1 MAVTATDED
10 HSLNADLYKAPMSGE
25 ENKVIQQCEDLAD
38 GPLHILTIH
47 DDTVL
52 HMATYT
58 KQTDI
63 VLHLLEK
70 LDSQRLDK
78 MTRQNDIGNTI
89 LHEVA
94 GVEKSV
100 TVARKILEMEP
111 KLLSMSNKH
120 GETALFR
127 AAAYGRTEMF
137 EFLDN
142 EINKIC
148 VGEGP
153 EEVGNYFLK
162 RNDKSTIL
170 HASIISDHFE
180 LALSI
185 AKRYKHLVVERDGDG
200 MTPLQLLAC
209 NQSAFKRARKLTH
222 LHWLLHSCVSLEGT
236 TMTERASSCYGMALC
251 EAIRKKNKKYESAL
265 ERAEFLIAK
274 DTSWHVTL
282 SAINQ
287 CKPKCHRYGKFSSA
301 SQGQSTDVEGLQAS
315 TTHGNK
321 AGNAETPLFLA
332 TKLGIIEIVE
342 QILKKYPQAAEHIDH
357 HGRNIL
363 HIAIK
368 YRQIHIFD
376 FLEKKMEISMMRLIQ
391 KIDNNGNSVLHT
403 VALRPDG
410 YKDEKMRSPALVLQE
425 DLLLF
430 ERLNKIYATLFTKH
444 FNNDRQTAKQ
454 LFVSNNALLH
464 KEAIDWL
471 KRTAENC
478 SIVAVLI
485 ATVAFAAAYTIP
497 GGPSQ
502 TTGYP
507 ILLDQPF
514 FVVFTMTD
522 VLSLTLALTSVIVFL
537 SILTSPF
544 RFKDFKCSLPQKLML
559 GITLLIL
566 SVSMMMLAFGAT
578 VILMIHNK
586 ERWTKLALYLVAF
599 LPVSVFALTYLPLY
613 LSLMRTSKYL
623 LRKIGEAFPW
633 CRSESFRSGMANSL
647 KYPKSRARIDSNPN
661 QPQTTSSTSC
671 SCPLTTPQTNHSL
684 V

>member
-1 MAVTATDED
+1 
-10 HSLNADLYKAPMSGE
+10 
-25 ENKVIQQCEDLAD
+25 
-38 GPLHILTIH
+38 
-47 DDTVL
+47 
-52 HMATYT
+52 
-58 KQTDI
+58 
-63 VLHLLEK
+63 
-70 LDSQRLDK
+70 
-78 MTRQNDIGNTI
+78 MTSIGNTI

-137 EFLDN
+137 EYLDN
-142 EINKIC
+142 EINKIF

-222 LHWLLHSCVSLEGT
+222 RLLHSCVSLEGT
-236 TMTERASSCYGMALC
+236 TMTERGKGPSSSCYGMALS

-265 ERAEFLIAK
+265 ELAEFLIAK

-321 AGNAETPLFLA
+321 TGNAETPLFLA

-613 LSLMRTSKYL
+613 LSLMRTSSKYL
-623 LRKIGEAFPW
+623 LRKIGEAFRW

>member
-1 MAVTATDED
+1 
-10 HSLNADLYKAPMSGE
+10 
-25 ENKVIQQCEDLAD
+25 
-38 GPLHILTIH
+38 
-47 DDTVL
+47 
-52 HMATYT
+52 
-58 KQTDI
+58 
-63 VLHLLEK
+63 
-70 LDSQRLDK
+70 

-137 EFLDN
+137 EYLDN
-142 EINKIC
+142 EINKIF

-153 EEVGNYFLK
+153 EEV
-162 RNDKSTIL
+162 
-170 HASIISDHFE
+170 
-180 LALSI
+180 ALYI
-185 AKRYKHLVVERDGDG
+185 CG
-200 MTPLQLLAC
+200 
-209 NQSAFKRARKLTH
+209 RA
-222 LHWLLHSCVSLEGT
+222 W
-236 TMTERASSCYGMALC
+236 ASSCYGMALS

-265 ERAEFLIAK
+265 ELAEFLIAK

-287 CKPKCHRYGKFSSA
+287 CKPKCHRYGKFLSA

-321 AGNAETPLFLA
+321 TGNAETPLFLA

-410 YKDEKMRSPALVLQE
+410 YKDEKMRSPAL
-425 DLLLF
+425 
-430 ERLNKIYATLFTKH
+430 RLNKIYATLFTKH

-613 LSLMRTSKYL
+613 LSLMRTSSKYL
-623 LRKIGEAFPW
+623 LRKIGEAF
-633 CRSESFRSGMANSL
+633 RVRIKHTQ
-647 KYPKSRARIDSNPN
+647 KYISHTQKTQYLRGSAQCLHPRTEMRRF
-661 QPQTTSSTSC
+661 
-671 SCPLTTPQTNHSL
+671 H
-684 V
+684 

>member
-10 HSLNADLYKAPMSGE
+10 HSLNADLYKALMSGE

-70 LDSQRLDK
+70 LDSQHLDK

-142 EINKIC
+142 EINKIF
-148 VGEGP
+148 VREGP

-222 LHWLLHSCVSLEGT
+222 LHWLLHFCTILAFQFPLQQVLFNFLISPKLVYLFSGVSLEGT
-236 TMTERASSCYGMALC
+236 TMTEQFKGPSSSCYGMALC

-265 ERAEFLIAK
+265 ELAEFLIAK

-376 FLEKKMEISMMRLIQ
+376 FLEKKMEISMMRLLQ

-403 VALRPDG
+403 VALRPNG
-410 YKDEKMRSPALVLQE
+410 YKDEKMRSPTLVLQE

-430 ERLNKIYATLFTKH
+430 ERLNKIYAALFTKH

-471 KRTAENC
+471 KCTAENC

-485 ATVAFAAAYTIP
+485 AIKVLLQPTQYRVVLV
-497 GGPSQ
+497 GPPVIQ
-502 TTGYP
+502 
-507 ILLDQPF
+507 F
-514 FVVFTMTD
+514 F
-522 VLSLTLALTSVIVFL
+522 
-537 SILTSPF
+537 
-544 RFKDFKCSLPQKLML
+544 
-559 GITLLIL
+559 
-566 SVSMMMLAFGAT
+566 
-578 VILMIHNK
+578 
-586 ERWTKLALYLVAF
+586 
-599 LPVSVFALTYLPLY
+599 
-613 LSLMRTSKYL
+613 
-623 LRKIGEAFPW
+623 
-633 CRSESFRSGMANSL
+633 
-647 KYPKSRARIDSNPN
+647 
-661 QPQTTSSTSC
+661 
-671 SCPLTTPQTNHSL
+671 
-684 V
+684 

>member
-1 MAVTATDED
+1 
-10 HSLNADLYKAPMSGE
+10 
-25 ENKVIQQCEDLAD
+25 
-38 GPLHILTIH
+38 
-47 DDTVL
+47 
-52 HMATYT
+52 
-58 KQTDI
+58 
-63 VLHLLEK
+63 
-70 LDSQRLDK
+70 
-78 MTRQNDIGNTI
+78 
-89 LHEVA
+89 
-94 GVEKSV
+94 
-100 TVARKILEMEP
+100 
-111 KLLSMSNKH
+111 
-120 GETALFR
+120 
-127 AAAYGRTEMF
+127 
-137 EFLDN
+137 
-142 EINKIC
+142 
-148 VGEGP
+148 
-153 EEVGNYFLK
+153 
-162 RNDKSTIL
+162 
-170 HASIISDHFE
+170 
-180 LALSI
+180 
-185 AKRYKHLVVERDGDG
+185 

-222 LHWLLHSCVSLEGT
+222 RLLHSCVSLEGT
-236 TMTERASSCYGMALC
+236 TMTERASSCYGMALS

-265 ERAEFLIAK
+265 ELAAFLIAK

-321 AGNAETPLFLA
+321 TGNAETPLFLA

-485 ATVAFAAAYTIP
+485 ATVAFAAAYTI
-497 GGPSQ
+497 
-502 TTGYP
+502 T
-507 ILLDQPF
+507 
-514 FVVFTMTD
+514 
-522 VLSLTLALTSVIVFL
+522 
-537 SILTSPF
+537 
-544 RFKDFKCSLPQKLML
+544 
-559 GITLLIL
+559 
-566 SVSMMMLAFGAT
+566 
-578 VILMIHNK
+578 
-586 ERWTKLALYLVAF
+586 RW
-599 LPVSVFALTYLPLY
+599 S
-613 LSLMRTSKYL
+613 
-623 LRKIGEAFPW
+623 
-633 CRSESFRSGMANSL
+633 
-647 KYPKSRARIDSNPN
+647 
-661 QPQTTSSTSC
+661 
-671 SCPLTTPQTNHSL
+671 
-684 V
+684 

>member
-1 MAVTATDED
+1 
-10 HSLNADLYKAPMSGE
+10 
-25 ENKVIQQCEDLAD
+25 
-38 GPLHILTIH
+38 
-47 DDTVL
+47 
-52 HMATYT
+52 
-58 KQTDI
+58 
-63 VLHLLEK
+63 
-70 LDSQRLDK
+70 
-78 MTRQNDIGNTI
+78 
-89 LHEVA
+89 
-94 GVEKSV
+94 
-100 TVARKILEMEP
+100 
-111 KLLSMSNKH
+111 MSNKH

-137 EFLDN
+137 EYLDN
-142 EINKIC
+142 EINKIF

-170 HASIISDHFE
+170 HASIISDHFGRVLFSVNSAFAVKFETE

-222 LHWLLHSCVSLEGT
+222 RLLHSCTILAFQFPLQQVLFNFLISPKLVYMFSGVSLEGT
-236 TMTERASSCYGMALC
+236 TMTERASSCYGMALS

-265 ERAEFLIAK
+265 ELAEFLIAK

-321 AGNAETPLFLA
+321 TGNAETPLFLA

-613 LSLMRTSKYL
+613 LSLMRTSSKYL
-623 LRKIGEAFPW
+623 LRKIGEAFRW